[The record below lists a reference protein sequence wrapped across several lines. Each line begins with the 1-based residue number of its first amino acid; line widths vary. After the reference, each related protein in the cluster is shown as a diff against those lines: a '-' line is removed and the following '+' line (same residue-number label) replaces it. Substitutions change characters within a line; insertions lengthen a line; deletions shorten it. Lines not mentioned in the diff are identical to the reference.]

1 LWKQRWAKK
10 PPQRCRHPSETRK
23 ALRYPQGSRLWS
35 IASAAVVVASASVVT
50 AAATIV
56 AAATA
61 TVVASATIASATA
74 KEDDQDDNP
83 PAAVV
88 ISEHDIHLTR
98 MILYG
103 RGHGIRRRR
112 RYVTYYETGR
122 RMVPSKPG
130 TEVFMSEDKRNFDRF
145 FEETDENGSEED
157 RDSAGGLD
165 DFSAFFAEDT
175 AHGGIR
181 NSRESSGQEQNA
193 GGNLFPPPPPEDDG
207 GAAPA
212 GNTDSL
218 KSGASN
224 QNGASAQ
231 RISGRA
237 APEQKEPPKNPEG
250 RQAVPSRETA
260 GKSAARPGGS
270 GRRRRRSTGLS
281 GLITVLWVAG
291 VLAASVYLSIFAI
304 TSINDLVGF
313 EKKSQEIEVTIPD
326 GATLSEIAD
335 LLTEKGVIDEPFAF
349 EVYAR
354 VKNMQNRLYAGTY
367 TLNSNLGYDQIFLAL
382 RASEYEVQEVSVT
395 IYEGMTAREIAE
407 LLEEKG
413 VCDADEF
420 MDVVDSGEYGYDFES
435 QMGTDPLIYHKW
447 EGYLFPDTYNFYLDE
462 KPSSVVMKMV
472 SNFNN
477 KVTSSYYDRMQE
489 LGLSLEDTITLAS
502 IIQAEAGART
512 DMETISSVFHNRL
525 ADPSDYP
532 NLESDVTYFYYR
544 DEIFGD
550 EKITSSE
557 QQDAYHEAYDTYY
570 CLGLPVGPIC
580 NPGLD
585 AIEAALYPASTNYYF
600 FVTDDL
606 GNFYYAAT
614 LEEHEANVA
623 YADAVNASV
632 EEESSGTE
640 SAG

>member
-1 LWKQRWAKK
+1 
-10 PPQRCRHPSETRK
+10 
-23 ALRYPQGSRLWS
+23 
-35 IASAAVVVASASVVT
+35 
-50 AAATIV
+50 
-56 AAATA
+56 
-61 TVVASATIASATA
+61 
-74 KEDDQDDNP
+74 
-83 PAAVV
+83 
-88 ISEHDIHLTR
+88 

-103 RGHGIRRRR
+103 RGYGIRRRR
-112 RYVTYYETGR
+112 RYVIYYETGR
-122 RMVPSKPG
+122 RMVPSEPG

-145 FEETDENGSEED
+145 FEETDENGSEEG
-157 RDSAGGLD
+157 RTSAGGLD

-175 AHGGIR
+175 ARGGKR
-181 NSRESSGQEQNA
+181 DSRESSGQEQNS
-193 GGNLFPPPPPEDDG
+193 GGDLFPPPPPEDDD
-207 GAAPA
+207 AAPA
-212 GNTDSL
+212 GNTDSA
-218 KSGASN
+218 KSEASTRSEASVRSEASTRSE
-224 QNGASAQ
+224 ASAQ
-231 RISGRA
+231 RIPGRT
-237 APEQKEPPKNPEG
+237 APEKKEPPKNPEK
-250 RQAVPSRETA
+250 
-260 GKSAARPGGS
+260 KSAAPSHEVEKGAARPIA
-270 GRRRRRSTGLS
+270 GRRRRRTGMS
-281 GLITVLWVAG
+281 GLITVLWVAA
-291 VLAASVYLSIFAI
+291 VLAASVYLSIFAV

-313 EKKSQEIEVTIPD
+313 EKRSKEIEVTIPE

-335 LLTEKGVIDEPFAF
+335 LLTEKGIIDEPFAF

-395 IYEGMTAREIAE
+395 IYEGMTVREIAE

-420 MDVVDSGEYGYDFES
+420 IEVVDTGEYGYDFES

-502 IIQAEAGART
+502 IIQAEAGVRT

-585 AIEAALYPASTNYYF
+585 AIEAALYPASTDYYF

-606 GNFYYAAT
+606 GNFYFAAT

-632 EEESSGTE
+632 DGESSGAE

>member
-1 LWKQRWAKK
+1 
-10 PPQRCRHPSETRK
+10 
-23 ALRYPQGSRLWS
+23 
-35 IASAAVVVASASVVT
+35 
-50 AAATIV
+50 
-56 AAATA
+56 
-61 TVVASATIASATA
+61 
-74 KEDDQDDNP
+74 
-83 PAAVV
+83 
-88 ISEHDIHLTR
+88 
-98 MILYG
+98 
-103 RGHGIRRRR
+103 
-112 RYVTYYETGR
+112 
-122 RMVPSKPG
+122 
-130 TEVFMSEDKRNFDRF
+130 MSEDKRNFDRF
-145 FEETDENGSEED
+145 FEGADENGREND
-157 RDSAGGLD
+157 RIPGGGLD
-165 DFSAFFAEDT
+165 DFSAFFAED
-175 AHGGIR
+175 AARGGKKDPQGA
-181 NSRESSGQEQNA
+181 SVQEQGS
-193 GGNLFPPPPPEDDG
+193 GGEIFPPPPGDADGEDAARSANAEQ
-207 GAAPA
+207 GAP
-212 GNTDSL
+212 
-218 KSGASN
+218 
-224 QNGASAQ
+224 
-231 RISGRA
+231 RRA
-237 APEQKEPPKNPEG
+237 APENRELPKNPERKPPVRPQEG
-250 RQAVPSRETA
+250 AEKQTQRPVGA
-260 GKSAARPGGS
+260 KSG
-270 GRRRRRSTGLS
+270 GRRRRITGLN
-281 GLITVLWVAG
+281 GLITVLWVVA
-291 VLAASVYLSIFAI
+291 VLAAAAYLSVFAI

-313 EKKSQEIEVTIPD
+313 EKKSEEIEVTIPE

-382 RASEYEVQEVSVT
+382 RASEYAVQEVSVT
-395 IYEGMTAREIAE
+395 IYEGMTTREIAE

-420 MDVVDSGEYGYDFES
+420 MEVVDTAEYGYDFES

-447 EGYLFPDTYNFYLDE
+447 EGYLFPDTYNFYVDE
-462 KPSSVVMKMV
+462 KPSSVMMKMV

-502 IIQAEAGART
+502 VIQAEAGVRT

-585 AIEAALYPASTNYYF
+585 AIEAALYPASTGYYF

-606 GNFYYAAT
+606 GNFYYAT
-614 LEEHEANVA
+614 TMEEHEANVA
-623 YADAVNASV
+623 YADAVNSSV
-632 EEESSGTE
+632 EGQSSAAE